1 MTMTQMQI
9 MANNHN
15 VMMFLTGMSI
25 AKRNNSKLQLG
36 ACVVVFNYHQNLV
49 CFQLLPVIQHLI
61 YVDLIIQIRT
71 AGFGIVTT
79 CSVVDEYH
87 LCGRTTCFMTSEYLT
102 RAFGN
107 PKCWFVFAAWIK
119 FPTLSARLIIAKLQC
134 SSFCDSS
141 VNCTVVVSSREES

>member
-1 MTMTQMQI
+1 MTQMQI

-61 YVDLIIQIRT
+61 YVDTDSYCWLRDCHNVQ
-71 AGFGIVTT
+71 
-79 CSVVDEYH
+79 
-87 LCGRTTCFMTSEYLT
+87 CG
-102 RAFGN
+102 G
-107 PKCWFVFAAWIK
+107 
-119 FPTLSARLIIAKLQC
+119 
-134 SSFCDSS
+134 
-141 VNCTVVVSSREES
+141 